1 MLIDSQAN
9 AELIQ
14 NQYDELDDKQN
25 EIEKLRLECTVVMT
39 EKITLKRD
47 LDRVDSL
54 YIKLQKEFRE
64 QRVQFELLVD
74 EISKINKAN
83 SEYRRLIQ
91 TNEEVL
97 SNVHKE
103 I

>member
-25 EIEKLRLECTVVMT
+25 EIEKLKLECTVVMT

>member
-1 MLIDSQAN
+1 
-9 AELIQ
+9 
-14 NQYDELDDKQN
+14 
-25 EIEKLRLECTVVMT
+25 MT

-74 EISKINKAN
+74 EITKVNKAN
-83 SEYRRLIQ
+83 GEYRRLI
-91 TNEEVL
+91 
-97 SNVHKE
+97 
-103 I
+103 